1 MKFNDILTKT
11 VTRDLESNTI
21 PMLLGEPG
29 IGKSS
34 WVNSLAEHM
43 HTKVFVLQCNLLADK
58 ADATGARLVPTA
70 DGKSYEQVFY
80 PHATIARAIKYAEDN
95 PRETPILFM
104 DEINR
109 TPSDV
114 TSALLSIPTART
126 IGNADLPKNLKVI
139 AAGNDKGNVTSLD
152 SASRTRFDLIHVTP
166 DVTTYLALDDELNPF
181 IRKVLESHPETIYC
195 TTIKVVTDAQD
206 DDGND
211 VDGDISIDEI
221 LDDEEDMEQI
231 ATPRTITQL
240 SKWLNLYSNDELIE
254 LITNTHVEKGEEVS
268 DLEELLRG
276 KTGNTS
282 FTKYLLAVIAENINK
297 VSTQSNAFTVPKP
310 QCYDDMKTKS
320 DMTELEDFVSNMTE
334 SERSGCL
341 VYALYEKAD
350 NAPFIR
356 TLAQHLDKLEN
367 NDSRML
373 ATMYSKDILDEDNR
387 QALLDTGT
395 DLANALSIFLA

>member
-1 MKFNDILTKT
+1 M
-11 VTRDLESNTI
+11 
-21 PMLLGEPG
+21 
-29 IGKSS
+29 
-34 WVNSLAEHM
+34 
-43 HTKVFVLQCNLLADK
+43 
-58 ADATGARLVPTA
+58 
-70 DGKSYEQVFY
+70 
-80 PHATIARAIKYAEDN
+80 
-95 PRETPILFM
+95 
-104 DEINR
+104 
-109 TPSDV
+109 
-114 TSALLSIPTART
+114 
-126 IGNADLPKNLKVI
+126 
-139 AAGNDKGNVTSLD
+139 
-152 SASRTRFDLIHVTP
+152 
-166 DVTTYLALDDELNPF
+166 
-181 IRKVLESHPETIYC
+181 
-195 TTIKVVTDAQD
+195 
-206 DDGND
+206 
-211 VDGDISIDEI
+211 
-221 LDDEEDMEQI
+221 I